1 VGAHFVLHVGP
12 MRAQMEPKLAK
23 WPFFLGDGLLLGAA
37 YFIYLQTNF
46 PMGAWQL
53 FFIVLCAGGGA
64 MLCIMP
70 FLLDYRLLLKLA
82 DAQTL
87 TTATA
92 QLENLEQ
99 LAAQIGAAT
108 GQWQTVQE
116 HADKSAVQ
124 AKQISER
131 ISAEAKAFT
140 EFLQRANDSEK
151 ATLRVEVDKLRRTE
165 AEWLQVL
172 VRIMDHVHALHA
184 GAVRSGQPRVVEQVG
199 HFQAACHDAARR
211 LGLAPFTASAEEPFN
226 PQRHQLAETDGKP
239 APDAVVG
246 EVVATGYNFQG
257 RLLRPVLVRVQENKA
272 VQNVKP
278 SAAKANTQ
286 QSQLPLE
293 AAAAAAQ

>member
-1 VGAHFVLHVGP
+1 

-151 ATLRVEVDKLRRTE
+151 ATLRE
-165 AEWLQVL
+165 
-172 VRIMDHVHALHA
+172 I
-184 GAVRSGQPRVVEQVG
+184 
-199 HFQAACHDAARR
+199 
-211 LGLAPFTASAEEPFN
+211 
-226 PQRHQLAETDGKP
+226 
-239 APDAVVG
+239 
-246 EVVATGYNFQG
+246 G
-257 RLLRPVLVRVQENKA
+257 R
-272 VQNVKP
+272 
-278 SAAKANTQ
+278 
-286 QSQLPLE
+286 
-293 AAAAAAQ
+293 